1 MWTQQLIHLA
11 CTQLLA
17 CTQRFSYICWMEK
30 NPDSHHLKVLVCNAY
45 LFTFVFRI
53 QQIYYFIGKC
63 PKGIRK
69 TSKNLFFAFI
79 INFTWIL
86 STLATLPHYLL
97 QLQISDETNKHSQ
110 DTLCSYMKQNRQFHF
125 LGQILP
131 KNGFK
136 FWNSEK

>member
-1 MWTQQLIHLA
+1 
-11 CTQLLA
+11 
-17 CTQRFSYICWMEK
+17 MEK

-69 TSKNLFFAFI
+69 TRNLFFAFI

-136 FWNSEK
+136 F